1 MSRVSRPLVTLG
13 VMTLAWG
20 AGCNVGPDYMRPPT
34 AATDA
39 VRFAWQPDGLTDV
52 NDAEG
57 ASAWWRSFNDPVID
71 DLVTKVLAKNT
82 DLLAAAAAVLRA
94 EALLRQAQG
103 MRLPDLSYQAAVSR
117 DKMSFGGAFTFLNT
131 AYPHGFTVSYVA
143 DLFGRLR
150 RSERAARWDLLAT
163 EDDRRVLLHAL
174 VAQAVQLRI
183 QIATQQRLTTVAQ
196 ATIANWESALEI
208 TQNRYEG
215 GLVSPL
221 DVYFARQ
228 NLTSAKVR
236 YNVVEQQRHLLGH
249 ALSVLCGER
258 PQTQDLPRSL
268 AQFDRLPPLPPLAPV
283 PLGLPAALLDRRPDV
298 HAAEMR
304 LAAATERVGVSIAQM
319 YPDLT
324 FLLSGGYQPFD
335 RGDILNSQNQVYSA
349 AMRLAAPLY
358 RGGQLKA
365 GVKAARAAVEQ
376 AAQRYAGEV
385 LTAFQEVEDALM
397 SQRLLQERIA
407 YLGEGFQLARE
418 AEALA
423 RSRYATGVE
432 PMLVVLETERNRR
445 LAENELVLAQGR
457 LWETRVQ
464 LYLALGGDWL
474 EAPDQDPTEP
484 DGEAREKQDS

>member
-1 MSRVSRPLVTLG
+1 MMRVSRSLLTLG
-13 VMTLAWG
+13 TLTLAWG
-20 AGCNVGPDYMRPPT
+20 SGCNVGPDYVRPPT
-34 AATDA
+34 AATEA
-39 VRFAWQPDGLTDV
+39 ARFAWQPEGLTDV
-52 NDAEG
+52 TTVEG
-57 ASAWWRSFNDPVID
+57 ANAWWRSFNDPVID
-71 DLVTKVLAKNT
+71 GLVDKVLTNNT

-94 EALLRQAQG
+94 EALVRQAHG
-103 MRLPDLSYQAAVSR
+103 MRLPELSYQGTVSR

-143 DLFGRLR
+143 DIFGRLR
-150 RSERAARWDLLAT
+150 RSERATHWELLAT
-163 EDDRRVLLHAL
+163 EDDRRVLVHTL
-174 VAQAVQLRI
+174 VAQVVQLRI
-183 QIATQQRLTTVAQ
+183 QIATQQRLAAVAG
-196 ATIANWESALEI
+196 ATIANWEYALEI

-215 GLVSPL
+215 GLTSPL

-258 PQTQDLPRSL
+258 PRTQNLPMSLADLPQLSR
-268 AQFDRLPPLPPLAPV
+268 V
-283 PLGLPAALLDRRPDV
+283 PLGIPAALLDRRPDV

-319 YPDLT
+319 YPDLN

-335 RGDILNSQNQVYSA
+335 SGDFLNSRNQVYSA
-349 AMRLAAPLY
+349 AMQLAAPLY

-376 AAQRYAGEV
+376 AVQHYAGQV

-397 SQRLLQERIA
+397 SQRLLQERIS
-407 YLGEGFQLARE
+407 YLDEGLRLARE
-418 AEALA
+418 AETLA
-423 RSRYATGVE
+423 RSRYAQGVE

-474 EAPDQDPTEP
+474 EPPVEDSIEPEEAAGDQN
-484 DGEAREKQDS
+484 GLQG

>member
-1 MSRVSRPLVTLG
+1 VILG
-13 VMTLAWG
+13 VLTLAWG
-20 AGCNVGPDYMRPPT
+20 SGCNVGPDYVRPPT

-39 VRFAWQPDGLTDV
+39 ARFAWQPDGPADANDV
-52 NDAEG
+52 EG
-57 ASAWWRSFNDPVID
+57 ASAWWRGFNDPVID
-71 DLVTKVLAKNT
+71 DLVTKVLANNT

-94 EALLRQAQG
+94 EALVRQAHG
-103 MRLPDLSYQAAVSR
+103 MRLPDLSYRATVSR
-117 DKMSFGGAFTFLNT
+117 DKTSFGGTFTFLNT

-143 DLFGRLR
+143 DLFGQLR

-163 EDDRRVLLHAL
+163 EDDRRVLVHAL

-183 QIATQQRLTTVAQ
+183 QIATQQRLSMVAQ
-196 ATIANWESALEI
+196 ATIANWEYALEI

-228 NLTSAKVR
+228 NLSSAKVR
-236 YNVVEQQRHLLGH
+236 YNIVEQQRHLLGH

-258 PQTQDLPRSL
+258 PQTQDLPMSL
-268 AQFDRLPPLPPLAPV
+268 AQLPQLAPV
-283 PLGLPAALLDRRPDV
+283 PLGLPASLLDRRPDV

-423 RSRYATGVE
+423 RSRYATGLE